1 MWKVISNIIL
11 RNRILIICILS
22 VITAFLG
29 YNATKVQ
36 LQYEFNKLLPSNDP
50 SFLAYE
56 NFKTHFGHD
65 GMMVVIATNEADF
78 YTKEKFNAW
87 LQMGD
92 SLKNIRVPIKDGN
105 NVILEKV
112 VDSIFSEGHL
122 YNIIKNKENFKF
134 SLEQI
139 VQNYPLSE
147 SEVDSVKNVI
157 KSLNFYENIVYRDSS
172 NLHLMMLFLNKEIF
186 NSNNRGTLID
196 DIYDLAMSY
205 DNYFSNLR
213 FSGLPF
219 IRSVTMFKVKSEL
232 GLFVILA
239 LIVTSI
245 LLFVFFR
252 SFKVVFIS
260 LVVVI
265 VGVVWSMGVISLF
278 GYEITALTGLIPPL
292 IIVIGIP
299 NCVYLIN
306 KYQQEF
312 KNHGNKIKA
321 LDRVIQK
328 VGNATF
334 LTNATTAMGF
344 GTFVFTHSDIMKEF
358 GVVASINIICMFFIS
373 ICLVPIIYSFL
384 PPPKTK
390 HTSHLDRKWMFS
402 AVDSLVYFSTKKRK
416 QVYIFTGILLLVGL
430 YGMSWM
436 HTTGNIVDDLPK
448 SDQVV
453 KDLKYF
459 EKELNG
465 VMPFEIVLTYNDTIY
480 ESFSN
485 ISKIQKLQNEL
496 KKEKY
501 LSKSLSIVDAM
512 KFVSQSYANGK
523 KSKYDLDFSKSKDQ
537 KYFSRV
543 IKSKYFKNTFL
554 NKSGDNSNGFVGSF
568 LDSSHQM
575 TRITLQIADIGTAAM
590 DSLINRINSTIDSI
604 VNPETYSYQS
614 AIEKDSLFHFYLTNN
629 KVKFRVQQVLTDGE
643 ITKLNTFPENI
654 KAIDSLYGMDI
665 FNSTLTKTVS
675 DLHVKSDIT
684 GTGVL
689 YTKGTTYLVKNL
701 FISLMLAIF
710 VIAILMSFLF
720 KSWRMVLVS
729 LLPNLIP
736 LIFTSA
742 LMGYFGIPIKPS
754 TILVFSIAFG
764 ISIDDTIHFLAKY
777 RQELKTKNIKES
789 VEISIKE
796 TGVSMIY
803 TSIILFFGFSIFIA
817 SNFGG
822 TQALGLLVSL
832 TLFVAMLTNLVLLP
846 SLLLSLEKLIL
857 TKNFKESEDYFQDDQ
872 DIDWEKIE

>member
-1 MWKVISNIIL
+1 MWKLISNLIL
-11 RNRILIICILS
+11 RNRITIICVLVVMTI
-22 VITAFLG
+22 FLG

-50 SFLAYE
+50 TFLAYE
-56 NFKTHFGHD
+56 DFKGNFGHD

-78 YTKEKFNAW
+78 YSKRKFNAW

-92 SLKNIRVPIKDGN
+92 SLKNLKVKVIEDDQIKMEN
-105 NVILEKV
+105 V

-122 YNIIKNKENFKF
+122 YNIIKNKEEFKF
-134 SLEQI
+134 SLEEIIQH
-139 VQNYPLSE
+139 YPLNSK
-147 SEVDSVKNVI
+147 EVDSIENVI
-157 KSLNFYENIVYRDSS
+157 KNLKFYEDIVYRDSS
-172 NLHLMMLFLNKEIF
+172 NLHLMMLFLNKDIF

-205 DNYFSNLR
+205 DQYFSNLR

-232 GLFVILA
+232 GLFVFLA

-245 LLFVFFR
+245 LLFLFFR
-252 SFKVVFIS
+252 SYKVVFIS
-260 LVVVI
+260 LIVVI

-306 KYQQEF
+306 KYQQEY

-384 PPPKTK
+384 SPPKSK
-390 HTSHLDRKWMFS
+390 HTKHLDRKWMFKS
-402 AVDSLVYFSTKKRK
+402 VDYLVYFTTKKRK
-416 QVYIFTGILLLVGL
+416 QVYIITGILLLIGL
-430 YGMSWM
+430 YGMTWM

-465 VMPFEIVLTYNDTIY
+465 VMPFEIVLTYNDTVY

-485 ISKIQKLQNEL
+485 ISKIQKLQLEL
-496 KKEKY
+496 KKEQY

-512 KFVSQSYANGK
+512 KFISQSYANGK
-523 KSKYDLDFSKSKDQ
+523 SSKYNLDFSKSKDQ

-543 IKSKYFKNTFL
+543 IKSKYFKNTFV
-554 NKSGDNSNGFVGSF
+554 NNDEGNNNGFVGTF
-568 LDSSHQM
+568 LDSTHHK

-590 DSLINRINSTIDSI
+590 DSLITRINNTIESV
-604 VNPETYSYQS
+604 VNPETNSLKD
-614 AIEKDSLFHFYLTNN
+614 AIENDSIFYFYSENN
-629 KVKFRVQQVLTDGE
+629 KVKFRVQQVLTNGE
-643 ITKLNTFPENI
+643 LTKLNEFPSSFS
-654 KAIDSLYGMDI
+654 AIDSIYGVEKFHESI
-665 FNSTLTKTVS
+665 KSTVEHM
-675 DLHVKSDIT
+675 HVKSDIT

-701 FISLMLAIF
+701 FISLIIAIF

-777 RQELKTKNIKES
+777 RQELKTKNIKDS

-846 SLLLSLEKLIL
+846 SLLLSLEKLIV
-857 TKNFKESEDYFQDDQ
+857 TKTFKESEDYFQDDQ
-872 DIDWEKIE
+872 DIDWKKL

>member
-1 MWKVISNIIL
+1 MWKLISNLIL
-11 RNRILIICILS
+11 RNRITIICVLV
-22 VITAFLG
+22 VITIFLG

-50 SFLAYE
+50 TFLAYE
-56 NFKTHFGHD
+56 DFKGNFGHD

-78 YTKEKFNAW
+78 YSERKFNAW

-92 SLKNIRVPIKDGN
+92 SLKNLKVKVVEDDQIKMEN
-105 NVILEKV
+105 V

-122 YNIIKNKENFKF
+122 YNIIKNKEEFKF
-134 SLEQI
+134 SLEEIIQH
-139 VQNYPLSE
+139 YPLNSK
-147 SEVDSVKNVI
+147 EVDSIENVI
-157 KSLNFYENIVYRDSS
+157 KNLKFYEDIVYRDSS
-172 NLHLMMLFLNKEIF
+172 NLHLMMLFLNKDIF

-205 DNYFSNLR
+205 DQYFSNLR

-232 GLFVILA
+232 GLFVFLA

-245 LLFVFFR
+245 LLFLFFR
-252 SFKVVFIS
+252 SYKVVFIS
-260 LVVVI
+260 LIVVI

-306 KYQQEF
+306 KYQQEY

-384 PPPKTK
+384 SPPKSK
-390 HTSHLDRKWMFS
+390 HTKHLDRKWMFKS
-402 AVDSLVYFSTKKRK
+402 VDYLVYFTTKKRK
-416 QVYIFTGILLLVGL
+416 QVYIITGILLLIGL
-430 YGMSWM
+430 YGMTWM

-465 VMPFEIVLTYNDTIY
+465 VMPFEIVLTYNDTVY

-485 ISKIQKLQNEL
+485 ISKIQKLQLEL
-496 KKEKY
+496 KKEQY

-512 KFVSQSYANGK
+512 KFISQSYANGK
-523 KSKYDLDFSKSKDQ
+523 SSKYNLDFSKSKDQ

-543 IKSKYFKNTFL
+543 IKSKYFKNTFV
-554 NKSGDNSNGFVGSF
+554 NNDEGNNNGFVGTF
-568 LDSSHQM
+568 LDSTHHK

-590 DSLINRINSTIDSI
+590 DSLITRINNTIESV
-604 VNPETYSYQS
+604 VNPETNSLKD
-614 AIEKDSLFHFYLTNN
+614 AIENDSIFYFYSENN
-629 KVKFRVQQVLTDGE
+629 KVKFRVQQVLTNGE
-643 ITKLNTFPENI
+643 LTKLNEFPSSFS
-654 KAIDSLYGMDI
+654 AIDSIYGVEKFHESI
-665 FNSTLTKTVS
+665 KSTVEHM
-675 DLHVKSDIT
+675 HVKSDIT

-701 FISLMLAIF
+701 FISLIIAIF

-777 RQELKTKNIKES
+777 RQELKTKNIKDS

-846 SLLLSLEKLIL
+846 SLLLSLEKLIV
-857 TKNFKESEDYFQDDQ
+857 TKTFKESEDYFQDDQ
-872 DIDWEKIE
+872 DIDWKKL